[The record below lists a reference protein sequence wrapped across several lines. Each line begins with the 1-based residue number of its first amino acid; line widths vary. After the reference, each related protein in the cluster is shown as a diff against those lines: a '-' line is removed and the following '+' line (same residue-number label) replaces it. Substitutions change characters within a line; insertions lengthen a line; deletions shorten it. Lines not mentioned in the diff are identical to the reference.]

1 MDVNRHIP
9 KLLKYL
15 RKEFAEWVVNETT
28 TEMFRDDPPLVYEAY
43 LAGENKV
50 RRLAGRS
57 DKLSTWHFNQ
67 YANAALNEERYAW
80 DEFALSAR
88 YARATVQFESAYAE
102 AGQRGSIVLG
112 VAPFYFCLS
121 VLAGWREDADMVGR
135 LLVRGLDTSLLDLR
149 HTDRHD
155 AGTLY
160 RHLWFILHL
169 YCSAKGVQ
177 IDTKPYSYPDD
188 MSPYAAVLADWRTSD
203 VTRVQ
208 QFVLTMADFHAQ
220 EARQTKHDEIAEFD
234 FNAQMLFPYEILA
247 FLRLRE
253 WLGLPNPQSF
263 EHPLMKQPLAAMPPQ
278 PLPQPSTP
286 LLDRVIEKFKQEY
299 PGSFA

>member
-43 LAGENKV
+43 LAGENRV
-50 RRLAGRS
+50 RRLASRS

-67 YANAALNEERYAW
+67 YANAALNEGRFEWA
-80 DEFALSAR
+80 ELALCAR

-102 AGQRGSIVLG
+102 SGQHGTILLRN
-112 VAPFYFCLS
+112 APYYFCLN
-121 VLAGWREDADMVGR
+121 VLAGWREDADTVGR

-149 HTDRHD
+149 HTDRHE

-160 RHLWFILHL
+160 RHLWFVLHL
-169 YCSAKGVQ
+169 YSDAKGVAL
-177 IDTKPYSYPDD
+177 DTKPYSYPED

-203 VTRVQ
+203 LAKVQ
-208 QFVLTMADFHAQ
+208 QFVLAMADFHAK
-220 EARQTKHDEIAEFD
+220 EARQTKHGEIAEFD
-234 FNAQMLFPYEILA
+234 FEDVMLFPYEILA

>member
-1 MDVNRHIP
+1 MDVNRHIG

-15 RKEFAEWVVNETT
+15 RKEFGEWVRNATT
-28 TEMFRDDPPLVYEAY
+28 RELY
-43 LAGENKV
+43 LDEPIQDLEKYLNAGV
-50 RRLAGRS
+50 RPRSVGRYC
-57 DKLSTWHFNQ
+57 DELHTWHFNQ

-80 DEFALSAR
+80 DEFALSAC

-112 VAPFYFCLS
+112 VAPFYFCLN
-121 VLAGWREDADMVGR
+121 VLAGWREDADRVGR

-149 HTDRHD
+149 HTDRHE

-208 QFVLTMADFHAQ
+208 QFVLAMADFHAQ

-278 PLPQPSTP
+278 PLPMPATP
-286 LLDRVIEKFKQEY
+286 LLDRVVEKFRQEY
-299 PGSFA
+299 PGSFE